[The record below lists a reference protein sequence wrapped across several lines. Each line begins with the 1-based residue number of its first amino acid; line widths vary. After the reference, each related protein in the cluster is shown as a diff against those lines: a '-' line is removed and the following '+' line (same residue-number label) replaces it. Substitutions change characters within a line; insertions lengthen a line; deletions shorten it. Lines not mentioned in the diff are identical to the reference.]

1 MIEHISNY
9 YKVSVSR
16 CGITMICQVSSEKK
30 AKETER
36 MMMED
41 AVVDLKVVRYCFNPD
56 KIFIIRK
63 PNITPFLGFKRG
75 TKKIPNEE
83 SIPYPYVQYD
93 E

>member
-9 YKVSVSR
+9 YKVVVSR

-30 AKETER
+30 AMETQR
-36 MMMED
+36 MMTED
-41 AVVDLKVVRYCFNPD
+41 AVVDLKVFRYCFNPD

-75 TKKIPNEE
+75 TKKNHNIDGDT
-83 SIPYPYVQYD
+83 SDAVYSS
-93 E
+93 

>member
-1 MIEHISNY
+1 MIEAISNY

-41 AVVDLKVVRYCFNPD
+41 AVVDLKVFRYCFNPD

-63 PNITPFLGFKRG
+63 PNITPFLDFKRG
-75 TKKIPNEE
+75 TKKIEY
-83 SIPYPYVQYD
+83 SI